1 MRTLTHTFSTTLLH
15 VVATDALFL
24 KREVTSTLSL
34 PIDNRP
40 VDSAD
45 ELSSSD
51 FPAAIILFV
60 TRG

>member
-1 MRTLTHTFSTTLLH
+1 LLH
-15 VVATDALFL
+15 VVATDALFYTL
-24 KREVTSTLSL
+24 DVTSTSSL